1 MKKIEAD
8 VVVIAGGASG
18 LAAAISAAEQDS
30 SVIVFEK
37 SSTTGG
43 AANMGMGPFA
53 VGSHYQKSQMV
64 DFTPDEAFQM
74 FMNYTH
80 WRVDARLVRKYI
92 DLSANTIN
100 WLEEMGIEFLGAF
113 KYFEKSQPTW
123 HIIKAFGSNRPAER
137 AGSVMVKAM
146 TDRAEELGVEFHLQ
160 TPVKKILIEDG
171 KVVGVVAQDA
181 NGEEILAECNCVIV
195 ATGGFG
201 DNPQM
206 IKEHI
211 GFDWGKDL
219 FSFRIPGVIGDG
231 IKMVWDIGGGK
242 TDVNMEMTYNTP
254 GITDVFKTL
263 SETMRQPNL
272 MVNIEG
278 KRFYNE
284 ELLNNTVYT
293 GNAVARQT
301 GHCAFTIIG
310 DSVLDH
316 YRKNGLDFTT
326 FHHAIKSIEKWDSE
340 LEEYLKGEIKKDVA
354 LGALQTE
361 EHNSSQSL
369 VVADSIEELAEKTG
383 IDVENLKNTIEEYN
397 SLSGNYDPFFGKKVQ
412 YLKPINGPKYYA
424 AKHYPAGY
432 GSLGGIKVND
442 NLQVLTDEGKTIP
455 GLYACG
461 TDACSI
467 FGDSYCFI
475 LPGNTMGF
483 ALNSGRMAGKNAVDY
498 MDSDNFTE

>member
-64 DFTPDEAFQM
+64 DFTPDEAFQI

-80 WRVDARLVRKYI
+80 WRVDGRLVRKYI
-92 DLSANTIN
+92 DLSANTIE

-146 TDRAEELGVEFHLQ
+146 TDRAEELGVEFYLQ

-171 KVVGVVAQDA
+171 KVVGVIAQDA

-219 FSFRIPGVIGDG
+219 FSFRIPGVNGDG

-316 YRKNGLDFTT
+316 YRKNGLDYTT

-340 LEEYLKGEIKKDVA
+340 LEEYLKGEVKKDVA
-354 LGALQTE
+354 LGTLQTE

-397 SLSGNYDPFFGKKVQ
+397 SLCGNYDPFFGKKVQ
-412 YLKPINGPKYYA
+412 YLKPINGSKYYA

-483 ALNSGRMAGKNAVDY
+483 ALNSGRMAGKNAVNY
-498 MDSDNFTE
+498 IDSEDFI